1 MQAILK
7 VLKYILNKG
16 ESTLIEPMLIEREI
30 KNFDAVY
37 AAKLVTKVLEGC
49 QGKLLAV
56 GDEESYFIYS
66 VTDLENY

>member
-49 QGKLLAV
+49 
-56 GDEESYFIYS
+56 
-66 VTDLENY
+66 